1 MSTKA
6 EIGRSPIASS
16 RRRSQSGLAPL
27 RTPRIWRPR
36 NSGQAERSSISMP
49 IGERKRPGTGLVSS
63 GFSLAEPGR
72 REIAGDAVDAEAIGA
87 VRRHLDVDDGVAETD
102 QIGVSGPDRRVRRR
116 FDDAVMVVAKAEL
129 IGRAQHAARGDAADH
144 AFLEQRAGA
153 RDDRAGRGEDALHA
167 GARVGRA
174 ADHLHLFLA
183 GVDHADPEPV
193 GIRMAL
199 GRNHRGNGE
208 GFEPGGAVFDR
219 VDIVAEHDQPLDDR
233 RQRRLGVEMGLE
245 PGERRLHAAAPPLSG
260 PRTIEGM
267 SSGRNP

>member
-36 NSGQAERSSISMP
+36 NSGQADRSSISMP
-49 IGERKRPGTGLVSS
+49 IGERKRPGTGVASS
-63 GFSLAEPGR
+63 GFSVPSP
-72 REIAGDAVDAEAIGA
+72 DAARSRAMPRTPRQSARFGVT
-87 VRRHLDVDDGVAETD
+87 LMSMTGVAEPD
-102 QIGVSGPDRRVRRR
+102 QVGVPGSDRRVRRR
-116 FDDAVMVVAKAEL
+116 FDDAVMIVAEAEL

-144 AFLEQRAGA
+144 AFLEHRAGA
-153 RDDRAGRGEDALHA
+153 RDDRAGRGEDAFHA

-193 GIRMAL
+193 RVRMAL
-199 GRNHRGNGE
+199 GRNHRGDGE
-208 GFEPGGAVFDR
+208 GFEPGGAVLDR

-233 RQRRLGVEMGLE
+233 RQRRVGVEMGLE
-245 PGERRLHAAAPPLSG
+245 PAQGRLHAAAPPLSG